1 MCGMTHIVA
10 VRRQMVNTRNI
21 MEGGSTSVFRIH
33 KLWNLLCCIHWVD
46 QLGVEISQFE
56 ACDKYFN
63 LLHFVWNVACFN
75 KIMEIVVCMSPL
87 YDFSLLIKYNLAI
100 NCFKPH
106 LTCETAV
113 PACTGC
119 WQVIVQDKLVY
130 AGNNKS
136 GIL

>member
-1 MCGMTHIVA
+1 
-10 VRRQMVNTRNI
+10 
-21 MEGGSTSVFRIH
+21 
-33 KLWNLLCCIHWVD
+33 
-46 QLGVEISQFE
+46 
-56 ACDKYFN
+56 
-63 LLHFVWNVACFN
+63 
-75 KIMEIVVCMSPL
+75 MEIVVCMSPL